1 MNKKLFISIIAV
13 IANLFLAIGKL
24 IVGTIAKSGAIFA
37 DGINSATDVVASI
50 ISFIGIKVAE
60 KPADKKHPYGHG
72 KAEVISGFVITLIIF
87 ASGIFIILTAIQK
100 ILNPAQIE
108 ITTIAFTIMA
118 ISAATNGIMS
128 YLKVHFGKKYD
139 SVSLVSDGIHSR
151 IDLLVS
157 LAIFIGLFLTKF
169 SLLVDPVLAFLVGAY
184 ILKES
189 FHLGKETTDSLLG
202 ASAGPEIETQ
212 IKQIIKLEKLTTTE
226 LKTQK
231 KGSQITVNIKL
242 KLPSK
247 TKVEQATA
255 ISNKLRKKLMEKMPS
270 IIYVSI
276 QVESHNLQENYYQP
290 SSREFSLGQGF
301 SWRRQGKFKKENK
314 QAKGIGPGGYCIC
327 PKGDY
332 KVKHQR
338 GTPCSELKCPHH
350 NINLTREQDA

>member
-1 MNKKLFISIIAV
+1 MNKKIFISILAV

-24 IVGTIAKSGAIFA
+24 IIGTIAKSGAIFA
-37 DGINSATDVVASI
+37 DGINSATDVIASI

-60 KPADKKHPYGHG
+60 KPADEKHPYGHG

-87 ASGIFIILTAIQK
+87 ISGAFIILSAVQK
-100 ILNPAQIE
+100 IFNPLQTE

-118 ISAATNGIMS
+118 ISAATNGLMS
-128 YLKVHFGKKYD
+128 YLKVHYGKKYD

-157 LAIFIGLFLTKF
+157 LAIFVGLFLTNI
-169 SLLVDPVLAFLVGAY
+169 SPLVDPVLALLVGAY

-202 ASAGPEIETQ
+202 ASAGPEIESQ
-212 IKQIIKLEKLTTTE
+212 IKQIVNSEKLTTTE

-247 TKVEQATA
+247 TKVAQVTG
-255 ISNKLRKKLMEKMPS
+255 ISNKLRKKLMEKIPS

-276 QVESHNLQENYYQP
+276 QVESHNIEENYYQP
-290 SSREFSLGQGF
+290 SSREFNLGQGF
-301 SWRRQGKFKKENK
+301 SWRRQGKFKQTTEE
-314 QAKGIGPGGYCIC
+314 AEGGGPGGYCIC
-327 PKGDY
+327 PKCDY
-332 KVKHQR
+332 KIKHQR
-338 GTPCSELKCPHH
+338 GTPCSTIKCPKCKEK
-350 NINLTREQDA
+350 LTRENA

>member
-24 IVGTIAKSGAIFA
+24 LIGTIAKSGAIFA
-37 DGINSATDVVASI
+37 DGINSATDVIASI

-60 KPADKKHPYGHG
+60 KPADEKHPYGHG
-72 KAEVISGFVITLIIF
+72 KAEVISGFVITLIILV
-87 ASGIFIILTAIQK
+87 SGAFIIFKAVQEIF
-100 ILNPAQIE
+100 NPSLVE
-108 ITTIAFTIMA
+108 ITTLAFTVMA
-118 ISAATNGIMS
+118 ISVATNGLMS
-128 YLKVHFGKKYD
+128 YIKVHYGKKYN

-151 IDLLVS
+151 IDLIVS

-169 SLLVDPVLAFLVGAY
+169 SPLVDPILAFLVGAY

-202 ASAGPEIETQ
+202 ASAEPEIENQ
-212 IKQIIKLEKLTTTE
+212 IKQIISSEKLTTIE

-231 KGSQITVNIKL
+231 KGAQITVNIKL

-276 QVESHNLQENYYQP
+276 QVESHNIQENYYQP

-301 SWRRQGKFKKENK
+301 SWRRQGKFKPKNE
-314 QAKGIGPGGYCIC
+314 QGGGPGGNCVC
-327 PKGDY
+327 PKCGY
-332 KVKHQR
+332 KKKHER
-338 GTPCSELKCPHH
+338 GTPCSTIKCPKC
-350 NINLTREQDA
+350 NISLTRE